1 MHLGWQAKRRPDAI
15 AVIESGGRTVTYA
28 ELDARS
34 RHLVAEPD
42 LKPEDAIAIRMPS
55 GATFPEVAWA
65 AQRFGL
71 RRMPVNTHITHLLPS
86 EIDEMTEGEQ
96 LTAGPMGDPAAECL
110 ELIERHR
117 VTDAQFV
124 PASRSSVRRSG
135 RPTRDRWA
143 GRATTSASSTASST
157 EAEDVLGL
165 PRDPSG
171 KLRKGLFRETYWR
184 NHESRIV

>member
-1 MHLGWQAKRRPDAI
+1 MYLGWQAKRRPDAI

-34 RHLVAEPD
+34 RHLVAAPD
-42 LKPEDAIAIRMPS
+42 LKPEDALAIRMPS
-55 GATFPEVAWA
+55 GAAF
-65 AQRFGL
+65 
-71 RRMPVNTHITHLLPS
+71 
-86 EIDEMTEGEQ
+86 
-96 LTAGPMGDPAAECL
+96 
-110 ELIERHR
+110 LIERHR

-135 RPTRDRWA
+135 RPARDRWA
-143 GRATTSASSTASST
+143 GRATTFASSTASST
-157 EAEDVLGL
+157 EAEDFLGL

-171 KLRKGLFRETYWR
+171 KLRKGLLRETYWR

>member
-1 MHLGWQAKRRPDAI
+1 MHLGGQAKQRPDAI

-28 ELDARS
+28 ELDAWS
-34 RHLVAEPD
+34 RHLAAALD
-42 LKPEDAIAIRMPS
+42 LKPEDAVAIRMPS
-55 GATFPEVAWA
+55 GAAFLEVAWA
-65 AQRFGL
+65 ARRFGL
-71 RRMPVNTHITHLLPS
+71 RRTPVDTRLTHLLPS

-96 LTAGPMGDPAAECL
+96 LTAGPMGDRAAECL

-135 RPTRDRWA
+135 CPARDRGA

-157 EAEDVLGL
+157 EAEDFLSL

-171 KLRKGLFRETYWR
+171 KLRKGLLRETYWR

>member
-34 RHLVAEPD
+34 RHLVAAPD
-42 LKPEDAIAIRMPS
+42 LKPEDTIAIRMPS
-55 GATFPEVAWA
+55 GAAFPEVAWA

-71 RRMPVNTHITHLLPS
+71 RRMPVNTHITQLLPS

-96 LTAGPMGDPAAECL
+96 LTAGPMGDPAAE
-110 ELIERHR
+110 
-117 VTDAQFV
+117 DF
-124 PASRSSVRRSG
+124 
-135 RPTRDRWA
+135 
-143 GRATTSASSTASST
+143 
-157 EAEDVLGL
+157 LGL
-165 PRDPSG
+165 LRDPSG
-171 KLRKGLFRETYWR
+171 ELCKGLLRETYWR

>member
-34 RHLVAEPD
+34 RHLVVALD

-55 GATFPEVAWA
+55 GAAFLEVAWA
-65 AQRFGL
+65 AQSFGL

-86 EIDEMTEGEQ
+86 EIDEMTEGDQ
-96 LTAGPMGDPAAECL
+96 LTAGPMGDPAAEDFL
-110 ELIERHR
+110 
-117 VTDAQFV
+117 
-124 PASRSSVRRSG
+124 S
-135 RPTRDRWA
+135 
-143 GRATTSASSTASST
+143 
-157 EAEDVLGL
+157 L

-171 KLRKGLFRETYWR
+171 KLRKGLLARRVATRCSTWSRRPWR
-184 NHESRIV
+184 PTPRPPGRRSCVPWAYPRRPYGRCRRRWRRRRRRS